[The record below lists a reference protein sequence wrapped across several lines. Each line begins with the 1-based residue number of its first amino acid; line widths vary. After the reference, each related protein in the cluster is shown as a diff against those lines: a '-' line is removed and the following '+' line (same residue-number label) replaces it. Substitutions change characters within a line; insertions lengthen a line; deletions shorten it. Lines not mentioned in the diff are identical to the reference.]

1 MHKPPGIAAPE
12 SEHIVQQRLIDGIQA
27 LRARL
32 AGLGSDFSL
41 LGLRLIMAYEFGEA
55 GLEKLRG
62 ENWFAH
68 LQDKFPFPLSLVPAD
83 LSWALA
89 TWTEIL
95 AAILLLFGLATRLSA
110 FVLLVLTGVAI
121 VSVHWPDAWSSL
133 AELWQGYAITDK
145 GHGNFKL
152 PLLFALMLLP
162 LVGIGPGRLSL
173 DALIA
178 RRAALPVQPEPVD
191 DAAALGLS
199 LLIVGLP
206 LAQVLPLPGYAA
218 VLLGGA
224 LVGASLTRAFRGQTA
239 NR

>member
-1 MHKPPGIAAPE
+1 MHKPPGSAAPD
-12 SEHIVQQRLIDGIQA
+12 SEHIVQQRLIDGIHA

-55 GLEKLRG
+55 GLEKWRG

-68 LQDKFPFPLSLVPAD
+68 LQDKFPLPLSLVPAD

-121 VSVHWPDAWSSL
+121 VSVHWPESWSSL

-199 LLIVGLP
+199 LLIIGLP
-206 LAQVLPLPGYAA
+206 LAQVLPLPGYVL
-218 VLLGGA
+218 VLLGGV
-224 LVGASLTRAFRGQTA
+224 LVGASLTRVFRGPA
-239 NR
+239 VSR

>member
-1 MHKPPGIAAPE
+1 MHKPPGTAAPE
-12 SEHIVQQRLIDGIQA
+12 SEHPVQHRVIDGIQA

-32 AGLGSDFSL
+32 AGSGSDLSL

-55 GLEKLRG
+55 GLEKWRG

-68 LQDKFPFPLSLVPAD
+68 IQDKFPFPLSLVPAD

-95 AAILLLFGLATRLSA
+95 AALLLLFGLATRVSA

-121 VSVHWPDAWSSL
+121 VSVHWPASWSSL
-133 AELWQGYAITDK
+133 AELWQGYAISDK
-145 GHGNFKL
+145 GHGNYKL

-162 LVGIGPGRLSL
+162 LVAIGPGRWSL
-173 DALIA
+173 DALVV
-178 RRAALPVQPEPVD
+178 RRAALPLRPEPVD
-191 DAAALGLS
+191 DAAGIGLP
-199 LLIVGLP
+199 LVIVGLP

-218 VLLGGA
+218 VLAGA
-224 LVGASLTRAFRGQTA
+224 GLLAYTLLPLRARV
-239 NR
+239 